1 MTEEAKQPVVPTVDL
16 YIANDGLRGNY
27 HPYRLDLVERKG
39 AETMR
44 AEIEGRE
51 PDYDNP
57 GSTAGT
63 VYVTASQLL
72 AAGSVNA
79 AAVDSGTNLKEDQAL
94 VKTVADS
101 DASDLTVA
109 ATVPAEAFVT
119 LDAPHAA
126 PTEEETETEA
136 PAESTPTATK
146 TTTSKTAASSSSSTS
161 SS

>member
-1 MTEEAKQPVVPTVDL
+1 MTKTPPEVPAVDL

-72 AAGSVNA
+72 NAASVNA

-101 DASDLTVA
+101 DASDLKVA

-119 LDAPHAA
+119 LDAPQ
-126 PTEEETETEA
+126 PEPVEEEEPETKTA
-136 PAESTPTATK
+136 TATK
-146 TTTSKTAASSSSSTS
+146 TASSSSSSSTS
-161 SS
+161 SKS